1 MIQSLHVIQPLQQQG
16 RTKFFCPAGD
26 FQGQKNFVQPFFR
39 RGRENEQ
46 TKFFWPSFPLSS
58 ERGPNKMFLALE
70 ATTRAKI
77 NLFSPLSEE
86 GGKERGGDKQWYF
99 FALLALLKSV
109 LSA

>member
-1 MIQSLHVIQPLQQQG
+1 
-16 RTKFFCPAGD
+16 
-26 FQGQKNFVQPFFR
+26 
-39 RGRENEQ
+39 
-46 TKFFWPSFPLSS
+46 
-58 ERGPNKMFLALE
+58 MFLALE

-86 GGKERGGDKQWYF
+86 GGKERGGDKHWYF